1 MNISGSAAWHHSCG
15 IGVPL
20 IASEPAPEPAR
31 RSGLPADTIK
41 AVLFDLDGTLL
52 DTAPDLI
59 HAANQLRAEQGL
71 QPLVDGIYGS
81 VVSHGSAAM
90 IQRSFNIALDDP
102 RMQVLRSRFLELYS
116 ASVSRTTRPFD
127 GILPLLDG
135 IEQRGLQ
142 WGVVTNKPGWLTHPL
157 LRSLNLEERSACIVS
172 GDTLPCRKPDPAP
185 VAHACDLLGVQP
197 SEAVILGDA
206 MRDVDAGQR
215 AGTATLVALFG
226 YICAEDH
233 PTEWGADGLISHP
246 LDLLPWLDSRAADDL
261 PAPVAMVR

>member
-1 MNISGSAAWHHSCG
+1 M
-15 IGVPL
+15 
-20 IASEPAPEPAR
+20 
-31 RSGLPADTIK
+31 PADTIK

-59 HAANQLRAEQGL
+59 HAANQLRVEHGL
-71 QPLVDGIYGS
+71 EPLVDGIYGP

-102 RMQVLRSRFLELYS
+102 RMQLLRSRFLELYS
-116 ASVSRTTRPFD
+116 ASVSQSTRPFD
-127 GILPLLDG
+127 GMLPLLDG
-135 IEQRGLQ
+135 IEERGLL

-157 LRSLNLEERSACIVS
+157 LRALGLEERCACIVS

-185 VAHACDLLGVQP
+185 VSHACELLGVQP

-226 YICAEDH
+226 YICAEDR
-233 PTEWGADGLISHP
+233 PTEWGADGLIGHP
-246 LDLLPWLDSRAADDL
+246 LDLLPWLDSRAGDAL
-261 PAPVAMVR
+261 MSTVAAAR